1 MAIVE
6 ESALG
11 EHGPLGRTG
20 TPFLRRYDDDAI
32 CCVGT
37 VQGRCR
43 RPLHDL
49 DVLNRLRVDVA
60 DSTEIAP
67 AVPERSRTVVR
78 RHAYAI
84 DDVDRIIIQAYAAH
98 AAHPNPLAGACLTP
112 ALDHDTGYAGI
123 QHVSDCANRLA
134 LDELRDVDVGNAVAQ
149 LRATLLTRCR
159 RDDLLELDDG

>member
-84 DDVDRIIIQAYAAH
+84 DDVDRDRKSTRLNSSHSSISYAVF
-98 AAHPNPLAGACLTP
+98 CLKKKKT
-112 ALDHDTGYAGI
+112 TI
-123 QHVSDCANRLA
+123 
-134 LDELRDVDVGNAVAQ
+134 
-149 LRATLLTRCR
+149 
-159 RDDLLELDDG
+159 